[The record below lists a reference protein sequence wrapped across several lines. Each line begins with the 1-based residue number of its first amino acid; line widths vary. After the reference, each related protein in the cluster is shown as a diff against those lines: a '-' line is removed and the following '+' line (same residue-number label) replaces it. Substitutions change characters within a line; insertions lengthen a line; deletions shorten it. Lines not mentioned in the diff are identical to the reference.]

1 MNIGEFDIETLC
13 VGLSRALTK
22 DGHHLH
28 ADRIQELLDGPMPDY
43 PPD

>member
-28 ADRIQELLDGPMPDY
+28 ADRIQELRDGPMPDY